1 MTGDRKPVLLLH
13 SDADKRDGRFS
24 PDGRWVAYSS
34 DDSKQMQLYVQSFP
48 VPSQRW
54 QISTGGGA
62 RPRWRDDGRELYYME
77 PSGRLMAVPVKN
89 TASFEAGTPTPLF
102 DTNIVNPLVNYDVA
116 KGGQRFVIPAL
127 DRNASAGSAT
137 VILNFTAGL
146 KK

>member
-1 MTGDRKPVLLLH
+1 
-13 SDADKRDGRFS
+13 
-24 PDGRWVAYSS
+24 
-34 DDSKQMQLYVQSFP
+34 
-48 VPSQRW
+48 
-54 QISTGGGA
+54 
-62 RPRWRDDGRELYYME
+62 
-77 PSGRLMAVPVKN
+77 MAVPVKN